1 MLRHI
6 LIRNI
11 FSCSASNTLSRM
23 SYKHLYIVVL
33 FALLFGAST
42 MACECEGDECEF
54 GAEMLDDDPMSAGPV
69 VLKELIGKERM
80 KELGVK
86 EW

>member
-1 MLRHI
+1 
-6 LIRNI
+6 
-11 FSCSASNTLSRM
+11 
-23 SYKHLYIVVL
+23 
-33 FALLFGAST
+33 